1 MFSILLKSSTPLQ
14 KTPFFFSSIPAGF
27 PSPAADYT
35 EDGLD
40 FNELLVKRKAAT
52 YCLKVT
58 GESMSGAGI
67 LPNDI
72 LVVDRSLHPEKG
84 DIVVAAL
91 NGEFTVKRLFQ
102 KHGSIILHPENP
114 DFSDIHVG
122 PEEDFTVF
130 GVVTSVVRQ
139 YKK

>member
-1 MFSILLKSSTPLQ
+1 MFSILLKSNVIPQKMPLFST
-14 KTPFFFSSIPAGF
+14 SIPAGF

-67 LPNDI
+67 FPDDI
-72 LVVDRSLHPEKG
+72 LVVDRSIRPEKG
-84 DIVVAAL
+84 DIIVAAL
-91 NGEFTVKRLFQ
+91 NGDFTVKRLFRQ
-102 KHGSIILHPENP
+102 HGSIILHPENP
-114 DFSDIHVG
+114 DYGDIHVG

-139 YKK
+139 YRK

>member
-1 MFSILLKSSTPLQ
+1 MFSILSKSNTLSCNV
-14 KTPFFFSSIPAGF
+14 PFFFTPIPAGF
-27 PSPAADYT
+27 PSPAADYA
-35 EDGLD
+35 EDELD
-40 FNELLVKRKAAT
+40 FNKLLIKRKAST

-67 LPNDI
+67 FPNDI
-72 LVVDRSLHPEKG
+72 LVVDRSISPDRG

-102 KHGSIILHPENP
+102 QQGSVILHPENP
-114 DFSDIHVG
+114 DFSDIHIG
-122 PEEDFTVF
+122 SEEDFTIF

-139 YKK
+139 SMR

>member
-1 MFSILLKSSTPLQ
+1 MFSILSKISTPPC
-14 KTPFFFSSIPAGF
+14 KVPFFFTPIPAGF

-35 EDGLD
+35 EAELD
-40 FNELLVKRKAAT
+40 FNKLLIKRKAST

-67 LPNDI
+67 FPNDI
-72 LVVDRSLHPEKG
+72 LVVDRSLRPDRG

-102 KHGSIILHPENP
+102 QHGSVILHPENP
-114 DFSDIHVG
+114 EFSDIHIG
-122 PEEDFTVF
+122 PEEDFTIF

-139 YKK
+139 YKR